1 MKLNHDCVRHLLIFL
16 ENNLTYQNS
25 YWISDIELSDYS
37 HDDLLYTAEKLYEAG
52 YIDCDIIKTLSSNQ
66 PQILI
71 KEITWN
77 GHELLDNIR
86 DNSVWTKIKKKL
98 SGFASVSLPIINSVG
113 ASIITDL
120 ISK

>member
-1 MKLNHDCVRHLLIFL
+1 MKLNHDCVRDLLIFL

>member
-1 MKLNHDCVRHLLIFL
+1 MKLNHDCVRDLLIFL
-16 ENNLTYQNS
+16 ENNLTYQNI

-52 YIDCDIIKTLSSNQ
+52 YIDCNIIKTLSSNQ

-86 DNSVWTKIKKKL
+86 DNSVWTKIKKKI

>member
-1 MKLNHDCVRHLLIFL
+1 MM
-16 ENNLTYQNS
+16 TYYN
-25 YWISDIELSDYS
+25 
-37 HDDLLYTAEKLYEAG
+37 TAEKLYEAG